1 MPAIPASATAASAGP
16 AVNDEVATVT
26 PKAPRQSTT
35 ASPSA
40 TTAIRAGSQRR
51 RARDNV
57 FMSGVSQALA
67 DFANHH
73 RRRSAPGIEVIVTPR
88 YEVTLQP
95 DFPIAGPN
103 SVTWVRCSPGETA
116 DVIRAARAAFRP
128 QGLPFLWILDPQ
140 TEPPDFA
147 ERLLSSGCIPDPHG
161 AEVLVMAL
169 PVDATIGAPDVPG
182 LEIHDALADPA
193 TFTRANIAAAEAFE
207 APAPAGD
214 AAAVA
219 ALERRRLNAL
229 AAGNQRYLL
238 ATVHGEPAGA
248 AGMSLYPPAGATIN
262 GGSVRPRFRGR
273 GVYRAMVAARLDT
286 ALRAGVAGL
295 AVWGGEM
302 SAPILAGLGFETV
315 GWKRFYL
322 DLSSTSRPD

>member
-1 MPAIPASATAASAGP
+1 M
-16 AVNDEVATVT
+16 VNDEVATAT
-26 PKAPRQSTT
+26 PNAPRHSTK

-40 TTAIRAGSQRR
+40 TTAICDGSQRR
-51 RARDNV
+51 SARDNV

-88 YEVTLQP
+88 YEITLQP
-95 DFPIAGPN
+95 DFPLPGPN
-103 SVTWVRCSPGETA
+103 GVAWVRCKAAESA
-116 DVIRAARAAFRP
+116 DVIWEVRATIKPHRVAFM
-128 QGLPFLWILDPQ
+128 WVLDPE
-140 TEPPDFA
+140 TEPPGFA
-147 ERLLSSGCIPDPHG
+147 DDLLSAGCVPDPHG
-161 AEVLVMAL
+161 AEVSVMAL
-169 PVDATIGAPDVPG
+169 PIDADIDVPTVPG
-182 LEIHDALADPA
+182 LQIHDALADLS

-207 APAPAGD
+207 APAPASEAG
-214 AAAVA
+214 AIA

-238 ATVHGEPAGA
+238 AAVDGEPAGA
-248 AGMSLYPPAGATIN
+248 AGMSLYPPEGATIN

-273 GVYRAMVAARLDT
+273 GVYRAMVAARLEM
-286 ALRAGVAGL
+286 ARRAGVAGL

-302 SAPILAGLGFETV
+302 SAPILAGLGFQPV

-322 DLSSTSRPD
+322 DLSPRVD